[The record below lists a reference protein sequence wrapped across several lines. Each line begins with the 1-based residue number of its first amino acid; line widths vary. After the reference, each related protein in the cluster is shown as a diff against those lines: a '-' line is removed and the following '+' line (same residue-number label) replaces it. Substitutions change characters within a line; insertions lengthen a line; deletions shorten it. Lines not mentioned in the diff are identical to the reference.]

1 MSSATLKVL
10 ISCSLFI
17 LIVVSSVAWFIVQ
30 IPNDPS
36 IPPAKGRL
44 ETLPAEAALDPTIYS
59 VPFCDM
65 LKDTTRYHRKLI
77 RTSAIFVNDVDWA
90 YIRNDACPNEDGGV
104 RAVGALELNDMLIE
118 SKSRDQI
125 GPIIDRLLKQDSF
138 FLEVN
143 ADMVGRFYAGSKT
156 GRGNEFAILYE
167 FNVSPTGKPP
177 VNPPNRITS
186 ACS

>member
-10 ISCSLFI
+10 NSCSLYL
-17 LIVVSSVAWFIVQ
+17 LIVDSFDAWFIVQ

-36 IPPAKGRL
+36 VPPAKGRL
-44 ETLPAEAALDPTIYS
+44 EILPAEAALDPKIYS
-59 VPFCDM
+59 VAFCDV
-65 LKDTTRYHRKLI
+65 LKDPSRYHRKLI

-90 YIRNDACPNEDGGV
+90 YLRNDACPNEDEGV
-104 RAVGALELNDMLIE
+104 RAVGALESNDILIE

-125 GPIIDRLLKQDSF
+125 GPMIDRLLKQDSF

-167 FNVSPTGKPP
+167 FNVSPTGK
-177 VNPPNRITS
+177 RL
-186 ACS
+186 